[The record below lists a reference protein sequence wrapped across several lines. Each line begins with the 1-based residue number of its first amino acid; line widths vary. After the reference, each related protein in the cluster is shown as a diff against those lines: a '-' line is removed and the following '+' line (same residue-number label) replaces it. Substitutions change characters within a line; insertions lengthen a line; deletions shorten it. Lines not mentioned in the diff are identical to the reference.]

1 MENFSRKLIDWYREN
16 GRDLPWRRTKNPY
29 LIWISEIILQ
39 QTRVVQGYDYYQRFV
54 ARFPDVFALAAADE
68 DEVMKYW
75 QGLGY
80 YSRARNLHA
89 AARRMAEAGGFPV
102 TYTGVR
108 ALKGVGEYTAAA
120 ICSFAY
126 GMPYAVVDGNVY
138 RVLSRWLGIDTPIDS
153 AEGKKLFVRVADEL
167 LDRERPGL
175 YNQAIMDFGALQ
187 CTPVAPDCLFCPLND
202 SCVARLKG
210 IAGSL
215 PVKQHKNKVTN
226 RYFNYIYVRMGAY
239 TFIHKRSGNDI
250 WKNLYE
256 PPLIETDREWTE
268 EELYA
273 SPQFREMLAGG
284 EEPIVRL
291 VRKGVK
297 HVLSHRVIYANFYE
311 VILPENSASF
321 AKYQRISV
329 EDLHKFAVSRLVN
342 QFFFV
347 ILENFCYCLIQKTLG
362 ELPDFE
368 VMTWQLCNL
377 LRSTLNCLQGTLILL
392 QRYEFYLYIKST
404 VLFIMSL
411 R

>member
-167 LDRERPGL
+167 LDREPWS
-175 YNQAIMDFGALQ
+175 LQ
-187 CTPVAPDCLFCPLND
+187 SGYHGFWSFAVY
-202 SCVARLKG
+202 SGSARL
-210 IAGSL
+210 
-215 PVKQHKNKVTN
+215 P
-226 RYFNYIYVRMGAY
+226 
-239 TFIHKRSGNDI
+239 
-250 WKNLYE
+250 
-256 PPLIETDREWTE
+256 
-268 EELYA
+268 
-273 SPQFREMLAGG
+273 
-284 EEPIVRL
+284 
-291 VRKGVK
+291 
-297 HVLSHRVIYANFYE
+297 VLSAKRF
-311 VILPENSASF
+311 LCGASEGDCRLF
-321 AKYQRISV
+321 AC
-329 EDLHKFAVSRLVN
+329 EA
-342 QFFFV
+342 
-347 ILENFCYCLIQKTLG
+347 T
-362 ELPDFE
+362 
-368 VMTWQLCNL
+368 
-377 LRSTLNCLQGTLILL
+377 
-392 QRYEFYLYIKST
+392 
-404 VLFIMSL
+404 
-411 R
+411 

>member
-1 MENFSRKLIDWYREN
+1 
-16 GRDLPWRRTKNPY
+16 
-29 LIWISEIILQ
+29 
-39 QTRVVQGYDYYQRFV
+39 
-54 ARFPDVFALAAADE
+54 
-68 DEVMKYW
+68 
-75 QGLGY
+75 
-80 YSRARNLHA
+80 
-89 AARRMAEAGGFPV
+89 MAEAGGFPV

-153 AEGKKLFVRVADEL
+153 AEGKKLFVRIADEL

-187 CTPVAPDCLFCPLND
+187 CTPVAPDCLFCPLSD

-210 IAGSL
+210 IASSL
-215 PVKQHKNKVTN
+215 PVKQHKIKVTN

-273 SPQFREMLAGG
+273 SPQFRGMLAGG

-342 QFFFV
+342 QFFSL
-347 ILENFCYCLIQKTLG
+347 ILEPN
-362 ELPDFE
+362 
-368 VMTWQLCNL
+368 N
-377 LRSTLNCLQGTLILL
+377 
-392 QRYEFYLYIKST
+392 
-404 VLFIMSL
+404 
-411 R
+411 

>member
-39 QTRVVQGYDYYQRFV
+39 QTRVAQGYDYYQRFV
-54 ARFPDVFALAAADE
+54 TRFPDVFALAAADE

-102 TYTGVR
+102 TYAGVR

-126 GMPYAVVDGNVY
+126 DMPYAVVDGNVY

-153 AEGKKLFVRVADEL
+153 TEGKKLFVRVADEL

-226 RYFNYIYVRMGAY
+226 RYFNYIYVRMGAH
-239 TFIHKRSGNDI
+239 TLIHKRTEDDI
-250 WKNLYE
+250 WKNLFE
-256 PPLIETDREWTE
+256 LPLVETEKDLSE
-268 EELYA
+268 EEFLA
-273 SPQFREMLAGG
+273 CPQFHALFAEG
-284 EEPIVRL
+284 EVRM
-291 VRKGVK
+291 VRTLLRGVK
-297 HVLSHRVIYANFYE
+297 HVLSHRVIYTNFYE
-311 VILPENSASF
+311 VTLPDNSSSF
-321 AKYQRISV
+321 SSYQRVAV
-329 EDLHKFAVSRLVN
+329 EDLGRYAVPRLIHA
-342 QFFFV
+342 F
-347 ILENFCYCLIQKTLG
+347 LEKY
-362 ELPDFE
+362 
-368 VMTWQLCNL
+368 V
-377 LRSTLNCLQGTLILL
+377 
-392 QRYEFYLYIKST
+392 
-404 VLFIMSL
+404 
-411 R
+411 

>member
-39 QTRVVQGYDYYQRFV
+39 QTRVAQGYDYYQRFV

-102 TYTGVR
+102 TYAGVR

-126 GMPYAVVDGNVY
+126 DMPYAVVDGNVY

-153 AEGKKLFVRVADEL
+153 TEGKKLFVRIADEL
-167 LDRERPGL
+167 LDCECPGL

-215 PVKQHKNKVTN
+215 PVKQHKIKVTN

-239 TFIHKRSGNDI
+239 TFIHKRTADDI
-250 WKNLYE
+250 WKNLFE
-256 PPLIETDREWTE
+256 LPLIEADKALSE
-268 EELYA
+268 EEFLSSA
-273 SPQFREMLAGG
+273 SFRLLLAEG
-284 EEPIVRL
+284 ERPEVRSVL
-291 VRKGVK
+291 RNVK

-311 VILPENSASF
+311 VVLPENSRSF
-321 AKYQRISV
+321 SDYQCIRV
-329 EDLHKFAVSRLVN
+329 EDLEQYPVSRLVHA
-342 QFFFV
+342 F
-347 ILENFCYCLIQKTLG
+347 LEK
-362 ELPDFE
+362 
-368 VMTWQLCNL
+368 
-377 LRSTLNCLQGTLILL
+377 
-392 QRYEFYLYIKST
+392 YI
-404 VLFIMSL
+404 
-411 R
+411 